1 MVFAMV
7 SLDYTLKRIK
17 KIDILPTFPDIVDG
31 IISVIEDP
39 MSSASDLA
47 KNMDPSMVGEVMR
60 VANTAY
66 FGMKSFRKIS
76 TIEHAIAIIGYDHLS
91 YILLQMPF
99 LKMVHADDE
108 AFDRIGFIR
117 HSISSGII
125 AKIMST
131 TLHVAN
137 PHEVYISGIIH
148 DIGIIIIYQH
158 FRQAWSMISSMV
170 YNKKVTRL
178 VAEREV
184 FSVDHGYIGAVLL
197 ENWNIP
203 ESITEGVKSHHSPGK
218 SEIYK
223 NNTII
228 THLGNELSKRIDFDR
243 DFIDFNYF
251 LGKHRDFID
260 YMVDM
265 GGHFAPSD
273 EVIFFEKIF
282 TLLKGVHGYLQG
294 TMEGGQEIDDT
305 CSCC

>member
-1 MVFAMV
+1 MI
-7 SLDYTLKRIK
+7 SLDETLRKIK

-31 IISVIEDP
+31 IINIIEDP

-66 FGMKSFRKIS
+66 FGMKNFRNIS
-76 TIEHAIAIIGYDHLS
+76 TIEHAIAIIGYEHLS

-99 LKMVHADDE
+99 LKMIHVNDE
-108 AFDRIGFIR
+108 TFDRIGFLR
-117 HSISSGII
+117 HSIATGVI

-131 TLHVAN
+131 TLRIAN
-137 PHEVYISGIIH
+137 PHEVYISGIVH

-158 FRQAWSMISSMV
+158 FREAWRIINSLV
-170 YNKKVTRL
+170 CKKNVSRL

-184 FSVDHGYIGAVLL
+184 FSVDHGYIGAALL

-203 ESITEGVKSHHSPGK
+203 KSITEGVKFHHSPGE
-218 SEIYK
+218 SELFK

-228 THLGNELSKRIDFDR
+228 TYLGNEFSERIDFDKDFNDFDYFLDKHK
-243 DFIDFNYF
+243 DFIDC
-251 LGKHRDFID
+251 
-260 YMVDM
+260 M
-265 GGHFAPSD
+265 GDRGGCFTPSD
-273 EVIFFEKIF
+273 EVIFFEKIY
-282 TLLKGVHGYLQG
+282 TLLHGVPGYLQG
-294 TMEGGQEIDDT
+294 TMEGEKEIHDT